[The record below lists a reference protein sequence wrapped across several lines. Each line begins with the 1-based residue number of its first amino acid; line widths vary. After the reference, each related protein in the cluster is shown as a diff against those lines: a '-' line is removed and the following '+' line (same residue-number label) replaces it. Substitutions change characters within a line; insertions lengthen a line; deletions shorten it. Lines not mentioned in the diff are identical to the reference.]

1 MGVAFLVILA
11 YSNIHDLQIKVSV
24 MKKSWIF
31 YLLLLSAAT
40 VHANATELGN
50 PLSSKLR
57 AELTQ
62 PLAVAPV
69 QYREVE
75 QTYSVEGLVEATRQ
89 STVSAQIS
97 GRIKEI
103 NFDVGDRVNKGQV
116 ILRIDERETAQALAG
131 SNAQV
136 LQAQATL
143 QNTKITYERAKQLFE
158 QKFIS
163 QSALDKAQADYQV
176 ARAQAAASEAGA
188 GQASLA
194 HGYSAVVAPYGG
206 VVAARLVEVG
216 EMVVPGKPMMV
227 GFDPAEMRVV
237 VNVPQYKLQDI
248 SSHPKVMIELPSLS
262 RWIKA
267 ASTTVQPLA
276 DARTHSTQV
285 RVSLPPNEPG
295 IYPGMFV
302 RAHFVVG
309 KANRL
314 VIPVSAVLHRS
325 EVVAVYVVDAK
336 GGVKLRQVR
345 LGEAT
350 VDGAVEVLA
359 GLSPGE
365 QVTLDPI
372 KAGMKQ

>member
-1 MGVAFLVILA
+1 
-11 YSNIHDLQIKVSV
+11 
-24 MKKSWIF
+24 
-31 YLLLLSAAT
+31 
-40 VHANATELGN
+40 
-50 PLSSKLR
+50 
-57 AELTQ
+57 
-62 PLAVAPV
+62 
-69 QYREVE
+69 
-75 QTYSVEGLVEATRQ
+75 VEATRQ

-103 NFDVGDRVNKGQV
+103 NFDVGSRVNKGQV
-116 ILRIDERETAQALAG
+116 ILRIDERETAQALAS

-143 QNTKITYERAKQLFE
+143 QNAKANYERSRQLFE

-163 QSALDKAQADYQV
+163 QAALDKAQADYQV

-188 GQASLA
+188 GQASLE
-194 HGYSAVVAPYGG
+194 HGYSAVMAPYGG

-216 EMVVPGKPMMV
+216 EMVTPGKPLMV
-227 GFDPAEMRVV
+227 GFDPSEMRVV
-237 VNVPQYKLQDI
+237 VSVPQDELTRI
-248 SSHPKVMIELPSLS
+248 GAHPKVMVEVPSLD

-267 ASTTVQPLA
+267 ASAIVQPLA

-285 RVSLPPNEPG
+285 RVYLPENEEG
-295 IYPGMFV
+295 VYPGMFV

-309 KANRL
+309 KADKL
-314 VIPVSAVLHRS
+314 VIPASAVLHRS

-336 GGVKLRQVR
+336 GGVRLRQVR

-350 VDGAVEVLA
+350 ADGGVEVLA
-359 GLSPGE
+359 GLNPGE
-365 QVTLDPI
+365 QVALDPI

>member
-1 MGVAFLVILA
+1 MGL
-11 YSNIHDLQIKVSV
+11 SM
-24 MKKSWIF
+24 MKKSWVF
-31 YLLLLSAAT
+31 SLVLLGAAT
-40 VHANATELGN
+40 AHANET
-50 PLSSKLR
+50 
-57 AELTQ
+57 
-62 PLAVAPV
+62 LAVAPV

-75 QTYSVEGLVEATRQ
+75 QTYSIEGLVEATRQ

-103 NFDVGDRVNKGQV
+103 LFDVGSRVNKGQV

-143 QNTKITYERAKQLFE
+143 QNAKANYERSKQLFE

-216 EMVVPGKPMMV
+216 EMVEPGKPMMV
-227 GFDPAEMRVV
+227 GFDPAEMRVIV
-237 VNVPQYKLQDI
+237 SVPQYKLPDI
-248 SSHPKVMIELPSLS
+248 GTHPKVMVEVPSLN
-262 RWIKA
+262 RWVNA
-267 ASTTVQPLA
+267 ASATVQPLA
-276 DARTHSTQV
+276 DARTHSTLV
-285 RVSLPPNEPG
+285 RVDLPANEAG
-295 IYPGMFV
+295 VYPGMFV

-309 KANRL
+309 KASRL
-314 VIPVSAVLHRS
+314 VIPGSAVLHRS
-325 EVVAVYVVDAK
+325 EVVAVYVVDAT

-345 LGEAT
+345 LGETFA
-350 VDGAVEVLA
+350 DGTVEVLA
-359 GLSPGE
+359 GLNPGE
-365 QVTLDPI
+365 QVALEPV
-372 KAGMKQ
+372 KAGMKSK

>member
-1 MGVAFLVILA
+1 
-11 YSNIHDLQIKVSV
+11 
-24 MKKSWIF
+24 MKKFWIY
-31 YLLLLSAAT
+31 YLLLLGAAT
-40 VHANATELGN
+40 AHANE
-50 PLSSKLR
+50 
-57 AELTQ
+57 
-62 PLAVAPV
+62 PLAVAQA

-103 NFDVGDRVNKGQV
+103 NFDVGSHVNKGQV

-143 QNTKITYERAKQLFE
+143 QNAKASYERSKQLFE

-163 QSALDKAQADYQV
+163 QAALDKAQADYQV

-188 GQASLA
+188 SQASLE
-194 HGYSAVVAPYGG
+194 HGYSSVVAPYGG

-216 EMVVPGKPMMV
+216 EMVSPGKPLMV
-227 GFDPAEMRVV
+227 GFDPSEMRVV
-237 VNVPQYKLQDI
+237 VSVPQYKLPDI
-248 SSHPKVMIELPSLS
+248 GTHPKVLVEVPSLN
-262 RWIKA
+262 RWITA
-267 ASTTVQPLA
+267 ASTIVQPLA

-285 RVSLPPNEPG
+285 RVYLPANETG
-295 IYPGMFV
+295 VYPGMFV

-314 VIPVSAVLHRS
+314 VIPASAVLHRS
-325 EVVAVYVVDAK
+325 EVVAVYVVDEK

-350 VDGAVEVLA
+350 ADGAVEVLA
-359 GLSPGE
+359 GLNPGE
-365 QVTLDPI
+365 QVALDPI
-372 KAGMKQ
+372 KAGIKQ

>member
-1 MGVAFLVILA
+1 
-11 YSNIHDLQIKVSV
+11 

-31 YLLLLSAAT
+31 SLLLWCAAT
-40 VHANATELGN
+40 AHANATELGN
-50 PLSSKLR
+50 PLSSKLDV
-57 AELTQ
+57 ELTQ

-75 QTYSVEGLVEATRQ
+75 QTYSVEGLVEATRE

-103 NFDVGDRVNKGQV
+103 LFDVGDRVNKGQV
-116 ILRIDERETAQALAG
+116 ILRIDERETAQVLAG

-143 QNTKITYERAKQLFE
+143 QNAKATYERSKQLFE

-163 QSALDKAQADYQV
+163 QAALDKAQADYQV

-194 HGYSAVVAPYGG
+194 HGYSVVVAPYSG

-216 EMVVPGKPMMV
+216 EMVMPGKPMMV

-237 VNVPQYKLQDI
+237 VSVPQYKLPDI
-248 SSHPKVMIELPSLS
+248 GAHPKVMVELSSLN
-262 RWIKA
+262 RWVKA
-267 ASTTVQPLA
+267 ASATVQPLA
-276 DARTHSTQV
+276 DARTHSTLV
-285 RVSLPPNEPG
+285 RVDLPANEAG
-295 IYPGMFV
+295 VYPGMFV

-309 KANRL
+309 KASRL
-314 VIPVSAVLHRS
+314 VIPGSAVLHRS
-325 EVVAVYVVDAK
+325 EVVAVYVVDEK

-350 VDGAVEVLA
+350 TDGAIEVLA
-359 GLSPGE
+359 GLNPGE
-365 QVTLDPI
+365 QVALDPI

>member
-1 MGVAFLVILA
+1 M
-11 YSNIHDLQIKVSV
+11 
-24 MKKSWIF
+24 MKISWI
-31 YLLLLSAAT
+31 YCLLLLGAT
-40 VHANATELGN
+40 TAHASDAL
-50 PLSSKLR
+50 K
-57 AELTQ
+57 
-62 PLAVAPV
+62 VAPV
-69 QYREVE
+69 EYREVE

-103 NFDVGDRVNKGQV
+103 NFDVGDHVNKGQV

-136 LQAQATL
+136 SQAQATL
-143 QNTKITYERAKQLFE
+143 QNAKANYERSKQLFG

-163 QSALDKAQADYQV
+163 QSALDKAEADYQV
-176 ARAQAAASEAGA
+176 ARAQAAASEAAA

-194 HGYSAVVAPYGG
+194 HGYSAVVAPYSG

-216 EMVVPGKPMMV
+216 EMVQPGKPMMI

-237 VNVPQYKLQDI
+237 VSVPQYKLPEI
-248 SSHPKVMIELPSLS
+248 GTHPKVMVEVPSLN

-267 ASTTVQPLA
+267 ASTIVQPLA

-285 RVSLPPNEPG
+285 RVYLPANEPG
-295 IYPGMFV
+295 VYPGMFV

-314 VIPVSAVLHRS
+314 VIPASAVLHRS
-325 EVVAVYVVDAK
+325 EVVAVYVVDK
-336 GGVKLRQVR
+336 QGGVKLRQVR
-345 LGEAT
+345 LGEAGA
-350 VDGAVEVLA
+350 DGAVEVLA
-359 GLSPGE
+359 GLNPGE
-365 QVTLDPI
+365 QVALDPI
-372 KAGMKQ
+372 KAGLKQ

>member
-1 MGVAFLVILA
+1 
-11 YSNIHDLQIKVSV
+11 
-24 MKKSWIF
+24 MKKSWIY
-31 YLLLLSAAT
+31 YLLLLGAAT
-40 VHANATELGN
+40 AHANE
-50 PLSSKLR
+50 
-57 AELTQ
+57 
-62 PLAVAPV
+62 PLAVAQA

-103 NFDVGDRVNKGQV
+103 NFDVGSHVNKGQV

-143 QNTKITYERAKQLFE
+143 QNAKASYERSKQLFE

-163 QSALDKAQADYQV
+163 QAALDKAQADYQV

-188 GQASLA
+188 SQASLE
-194 HGYSAVVAPYGG
+194 HGYSSVVAPYGG

-216 EMVVPGKPMMV
+216 EMVSPGKPLMV
-227 GFDPAEMRVV
+227 GFDPSEMRVV
-237 VNVPQYKLQDI
+237 VSVPQYKLPDI
-248 SSHPKVMIELPSLS
+248 GTHPKVLVEAPSLN
-262 RWIKA
+262 RWITA
-267 ASTTVQPLA
+267 ASTIVQPLA

-285 RVSLPPNEPG
+285 RVYLPANETG
-295 IYPGMFV
+295 VYPGMFV

-314 VIPVSAVLHRS
+314 VIPASAVLHRS
-325 EVVAVYVVDAK
+325 EVVAVYVVDEK

-350 VDGAVEVLA
+350 ADGAVEVLA
-359 GLSPGE
+359 GLNPGE
-365 QVTLDPI
+365 QVALDPI
-372 KAGMKQ
+372 KAGIKQ

>member
-1 MGVAFLVILA
+1 
-11 YSNIHDLQIKVSV
+11 
-24 MKKSWIF
+24 MKKSWI
-31 YLLLLSAAT
+31 LCLCLLSAAIA
-40 VHANATELGN
+40 HANE
-50 PLSSKLR
+50 
-57 AELTQ
+57 

-143 QNTKITYERAKQLFE
+143 QNAKITYERAKQLFA

-163 QSALDKAQADYQV
+163 LSALDKAQADYQV

-194 HGYSAVVAPYGG
+194 HGYSAVVAPYSG

-248 SSHPKVMIELPSLS
+248 SSHPKVMIELPPQGGRREVPNGSAVTPAQPSLS

-267 ASTTVQPLA
+267 ASATVQPLA

-285 RVSLPPNEPG
+285 RVDLPANEAG
-295 IYPGMFV
+295 VYPGMFV

-336 GGVKLRQVR
+336 GGVQLRQVR

-365 QVTLDPI
+365 KVALDPI

>member
-1 MGVAFLVILA
+1 
-11 YSNIHDLQIKVSV
+11 
-24 MKKSWIF
+24 MKKSWIY
-31 YLLLLSAAT
+31 YLLLLGAAT
-40 VHANATELGN
+40 AHANE
-50 PLSSKLR
+50 
-57 AELTQ
+57 
-62 PLAVAPV
+62 PLAVAQA

-103 NFDVGDRVNKGQV
+103 NFDVGDHVNKGQV

-143 QNTKITYERAKQLFE
+143 QNAKASYERSRQLFE

-163 QSALDKAQADYQV
+163 QSALDKAEADYQV

-194 HGYSAVVAPYGG
+194 HGYSAVVAPYSG

-216 EMVVPGKPMMV
+216 EMVSPGKPLMV

-237 VNVPQYKLQDI
+237 VSVPQYKLPDI
-248 SSHPKVMIELPSLS
+248 GAHPKVMVEVPSLN
-262 RWIKA
+262 RWVKA
-267 ASTTVQPLA
+267 ASTIVQPLA

-285 RVSLPPNEPG
+285 RVNLPANEPG
-295 IYPGMFV
+295 VYPGMFV

-314 VIPVSAVLHRS
+314 VIPASAVLHRS
-325 EVVAVYVVDAK
+325 EVVAVYVVDEK

-350 VDGAVEVLA
+350 ADGAVEVLA
-359 GLSPGE
+359 GLNPGE
-365 QVTLDPI
+365 QVALDPI
-372 KAGMKQ
+372 KAGLKQ

>member
-1 MGVAFLVILA
+1 M
-11 YSNIHDLQIKVSV
+11 
-24 MKKSWIF
+24 MKKFWIY
-31 YLLLLSAAT
+31 YLLMLGAAT
-40 VHANATELGN
+40 AHASEL
-50 PLSSKLR
+50 
-57 AELTQ
+57 
-62 PLAVAPV
+62 LAVAQA

-103 NFDVGDRVNKGQV
+103 NFDVGSHVNKGQV

-143 QNTKITYERAKQLFE
+143 QNAKASYERSKQLFE

-163 QSALDKAQADYQV
+163 QSALDKAEADYQV
-176 ARAQAAASEAGA
+176 ARAQAAASEAAA

-194 HGYSAVVAPYGG
+194 HGYSAVVAPYSG

-216 EMVVPGKPMMV
+216 EMVSPGKPLMV

-237 VNVPQYKLQDI
+237 VSVPQYKLPDI
-248 SSHPKVMIELPSLS
+248 GTQPKVMVEVPSLN
-262 RWIKA
+262 RWVKA
-267 ASTTVQPLA
+267 ASSIVQPLA

-285 RVSLPPNEPG
+285 RVYLPANEPG
-295 IYPGMFV
+295 VYPGMFV

-309 KANRL
+309 RANRL
-314 VIPVSAVLHRS
+314 VIPASAVLHRS
-325 EVVAVYVVDAK
+325 EVVAVYVVDEK

-350 VDGAVEVLA
+350 ADGAVEVLA
-359 GLSPGE
+359 GLNPGE
-365 QVTLDPI
+365 KVALDPI
-372 KAGMKQ
+372 KAGLKQ

>member
-1 MGVAFLVILA
+1 M
-11 YSNIHDLQIKVSV
+11 
-24 MKKSWIF
+24 
-31 YLLLLSAAT
+31 LLCL
-40 VHANATELGN
+40 ANAHA
-50 PLSSKLR
+50 
-57 AELTQ
+57 AEQL
-62 PLAVAPV
+62 PVAPA

-103 NFDVGDRVNKGQV
+103 NFDVGSRVNKGQV
-116 ILRIDERETAQALAG
+116 ILRIDERETAQALAS

-136 LQAQATL
+136 LQSQATL
-143 QNTKITYERAKQLFE
+143 QNAKANYERSKQLFE

-194 HGYSAVVAPYGG
+194 HGYSAVVAPYSG

-216 EMVVPGKPMMV
+216 EMVTPGKPMMV

-237 VNVPQYKLQDI
+237 VSVPQYKLSEI
-248 SSHPKVMIELPSLS
+248 GPHPKVMVEVPSLN
-262 RWIKA
+262 RWVKA
-267 ASTTVQPLA
+267 ASTIVQPLA

-285 RVSLPPNEPG
+285 RVYLPKDEAG

-309 KANRL
+309 KASKL
-314 VIPVSAVLHRS
+314 VIPDSAVLHRS
-325 EVVAVYVVDAK
+325 EVVAVYVVDEK
-336 GGVKLRQVR
+336 DEVKLRQVR
-345 LGEAT
+345 LGERAA
-350 VDGAVEVLA
+350 DGLVEVMA
-359 GLSPGE
+359 GLNPGE
-365 QVTLDPI
+365 KVALDPVR
-372 KAGMKQ
+372 AGMLSVSRKTDK

>member
-1 MGVAFLVILA
+1 
-11 YSNIHDLQIKVSV
+11 
-24 MKKSWIF
+24 MKISMVLYVW
-31 YLLLLSAAT
+31 LLSAASAY
-40 VHANATELGN
+40 ANE
-50 PLSSKLR
+50 
-57 AELTQ
+57 
-62 PLAVAPV
+62 PLAVALV

-103 NFDVGDRVNKGQV
+103 NFDVGDHVNKGQV
-116 ILRIDERETAQALAG
+116 ILRIDERETAKALAG

-143 QNTKITYERAKQLFE
+143 QNAKASYERAKQLFE

-176 ARAQAAASEAGA
+176 ARAQASASEAGA

-194 HGYSAVVAPYGG
+194 HGYSAVVAPYSGI
-206 VVAARLVEVG
+206 VAARLVEVG
-216 EMVVPGKPMMV
+216 EMVMPGKPLMA

-237 VNVPQYKLQDI
+237 VSVPQYKLQDI
-248 SSHPKVMIELPSLS
+248 GAHPKVKIELPPQGGRREVPNGSAVTPAQPSVS
-262 RWIKA
+262 RWVNA
-267 ASTTVQPLA
+267 AAVTVQPLA

-285 RVSLPPNEPG
+285 RVDLPANEAG
-295 IYPGMFV
+295 VYPGMFV

-309 KANRL
+309 KASKL
-314 VIPVSAVLHRS
+314 VMPVSAVLHRS

-336 GGVKLRQVR
+336 GGVQLRQVR
-345 LGEAT
+345 LGVAT
-350 VDGAVEVLA
+350 TDGAIEVLA
-359 GLSPGE
+359 GLNPGE
-365 QVTLDPI
+365 QVALDPV